1 MNYGS
6 AKQTLLDNGYSP
18 IPVMGKKPALDN
30 WRENIAPSG
39 YGGYSVGILCG
50 KIAAVDLDITDEG
63 IADRIC
69 TYTKSVCG
77 ETVHRIGK
85 APKVLLVYRSSGNR
99 KKVSKRYDCGRIEV
113 LGEGQQFVAFG
124 IHPDTKQPYTWPGP
138 LGNLLDIRIDSLP
151 QVNDSQITD
160 ILHRFEEMAEKAG
173 YTPLTKESTLT
184 GDNLDFDPEDPLD
197 QPEHIQDL
205 TIERC
210 KKILASIDPDCSRD
224 EWRNLGMSLHYQFK
238 GSPEALALWDEWSS
252 KGAKYKSGE
261 PEKQWASFG
270 QYSGKPLSG
279 AYLLKQEKK
288 EDVKNC
294 VYIPS
299 WKNKPEE
306 IPAIVT
312 LHDAKLLTP
321 GNIGVVVAA
330 PGVGKSA
337 VCEAI
342 SAARLSAQ
350 CDSFDIR
357 VSTSKAIAYIDTER
371 TSFDHWRSWA
381 RTLYRAGVHRG
392 TEPDNLVFQLISLI
406 ADIPARRTFLYD
418 QIASGKYGLIL
429 VDGAADF
436 VVDVNDPAECNTFS
450 NEISARIKQHNSTLL
465 MTIHSNPQLNNDK
478 ARGHLGSELMR
489 RAESVLKIVKD
500 SKSGIRSLTMN
511 FDYGKNR
518 NDSDNLCT
526 HFVWDPLAEM
536 FVSSEAPAESK
547 PAAEEEASK
556 ILSEIKGR
564 MSRSEMI
571 KEICRVTGKKESAA
585 QSQLRRWMSK
595 DKITKKDNFYEVSF

>member
-6 AKQTLLDNGYSP
+6 TRQTLLDNGYSP
-18 IPVMGKKPALDN
+18 IPVIGKNPALDN
-30 WRENIAPSG
+30 WRENIAPEG
-39 YGGYSVGILCG
+39 YGGYNAGILCG
-50 KIAAVDLDITDEG
+50 KIAAVDIDITDKE
-63 IADRIC
+63 IAEQLKDYALQI
-69 TYTKSVCG
+69 CG
-77 ETVHRIGK
+77 ETTYRIGK
-85 APKVLLVYRSSGNR
+85 APKVLLVYRSSGHR

-124 IHPDTKQPYTWPGP
+124 THPDTKRPYTWPGVM
-138 LGNLLDIRIDSLP
+138 GSLLDIRIDSLP

-160 ILHRFEEMAEKAG
+160 ILRHFEEVAEAAG
-173 YTPLTKESTLT
+173 YTPLTKESELAK
-184 GDNLDFDPEDPLD
+184 NCEYDPTDPLD

-210 KKILASIDPDCSRD
+210 KKILASINPDCSRD
-224 EWRNLGMSLHYQFK
+224 EWRNLGMAMHFQFK
-238 GSPEALALWDEWSS
+238 GSPEALSLWDEWSS
-252 KGAKYKSGE
+252 KGAKYKAGE
-261 PEKQWASFG
+261 PEKQWDSFG
-270 QYSGKPLSG
+270 QYSGRPLSG

-288 EDVKNC
+288 EPVKNY

-312 LHDAKLLTP
+312 LHGAKLLTP

-337 VCEAI
+337 VCEAV

-350 CDSFDIR
+350 CDSFGIK
-357 VSTSKAIAYIDTER
+357 VTTAKAVIYVDTER
-371 TSFDHWRSWA
+371 TSFDHWRSWV
-381 RTLYRAGVHRG
+381 RTMYRAGIRQG
-392 TEPDNLVFQLISLI
+392 TEPDNLSFQLISAI
-406 ADIPARRTFLYD
+406 PDVPARRAFLYD
-418 QIASGKYGLIL
+418 LIDSGKYGLIL

-450 NEISARIKQHNSTLL
+450 NEISAKCKQHNNALL
-465 MTIHSNPQLNNDK
+465 MTIHSNPQVGNDK

-511 FDYGKNR
+511 FDFGKNR
-518 NDSDNLCT
+518 NDFDDLCT

-536 FVSSEAPAESK
+536 FVSSEGPAESK
-547 PAAEEEASK
+547 PAAEEEAFK

-571 KEICRVTGKKESAA
+571 KEICRITGKKKSAA
-585 QSQLRRWMSK
+585 ESQLRRWIGK
-595 DKITKKDNFYEVSF
+595 EKITKKDNFYEVSL